1 MGDCSVLLNVNKA
14 CFIKEERYFI
24 IVMMCLCTPPILW
37 RVIIVANLYV
47 QIYALCKHFLPN
59 KEHNNQQ
66 QNNFYATYWVLHLL
80 DLLMLIRGGTLLPHP
95 TSSMRARP
103 KWLYHFQSFLSRSL
117 ALSSSSSNYVY
128 SFTVSMLC
136 IYGHQHVRVFSD
148 VDCDIASTLSFEW
161 IIEALSCHGLATVV
175 DSMRESIHA
184 ICCDFSC
191 LRASGPSRGK
201 PVLICILACSFAI
214 HAITLKSSIFMKIA
228 FLKIK
233 PV

>member
-161 IIEALSCHGLATVV
+161 IIEALSCQWSLLPGSVILLLSLWVV
-175 DSMRESIHA
+175 QWSDQEPLSPKFAMGYVQ
-184 ICCDFSC
+184 
-191 LRASGPSRGK
+191 LTTGP
-201 PVLICILACSFAI
+201 PYHLQLEI
-214 HAITLKSSIFMKIA
+214 SSS
-228 FLKIK
+228 
-233 PV
+233 